1 MSQFP
6 SRSSS
11 SGLRSRPREVTVGGL
26 AAVVGSAVALVLLIS
41 TANQLHSGQVT
52 DTLREV
58 IKNEQ
63 AATLGL
69 TLEGARE
76 VLRYT
81 IMALAVLSVAS
92 LVLGF
97 YVLRR
102 HRSARVVLTVIGS
115 VVGVLALLAGP
126 VAWLVTLYIGVS
138 VFLMWS
144 RPARAWFSGQG
155 GSEGAGDGDRMGG
168 PGRSEDDPDPAGP
181 RFGPPRGPRR
191 DVDGIL
197 PPPQSPPPAG
207 PPPSPWL
214 PPPPDGPPPPPDGAG
229 ERPPPPPP
237 PHR

>member
-6 SRSSS
+6 SRSS
-11 SGLRSRPREVTVGGL
+11 GGGQRSRPREVTVGGL
-26 AAVVGSAVALVLLIS
+26 AAVVGSAMALVLLIS
-41 TANQLHSGQVT
+41 TANQLNSSQVT
-52 DTLREV
+52 DTLQEV
-58 IKNEQ
+58 IKSDQ

-81 IMALAVLSVAS
+81 IMVLAVLSVAS

-102 HRSARVVLTVIGS
+102 HRSARVVLTVIGCA
-115 VVGVLALLAGP
+115 VGVLALLAGP
-126 VAWLVTLYIGVS
+126 VAWLVSLYIGVS

-144 RPARAWFSGQG
+144 RPARAWF
-155 GSEGAGDGDRMGG
+155 GG
-168 PGRSEDDPDPAGP
+168 PGGTEGTGGTGGGGRKGGPGPAEDAPDPAGP

-214 PPPPDGPPPPPDGAG
+214 PPPPDGPPSPPDQPG
-229 ERPPPPPP
+229 ERPPPP
-237 PHR
+237 RR

>member
-6 SRSSS
+6 SRSSGG
-11 SGLRSRPREVTVGGL
+11 GLRSRPREVTVGGL
-26 AAVVGSAVALVLLIS
+26 AAVVGSAMALVLLIS
-41 TANQLHSGQVT
+41 TANQLNSSQVT

-58 IKNEQ
+58 IKSEQ

-81 IMALAVLSVAS
+81 IMALAVLSVSS

-102 HRSARVVLTVIGS
+102 HRSARVVLTVIGGL
-115 VVGVLALLAGP
+115 VGVLALLAGP
-126 VAWLVTLYIGVS
+126 VAWLVSLYIGVS
-138 VFLMWS
+138 ILLMWS
-144 RPARAWFSGQG
+144 RPARAWFGGPG
-155 GSEGAGDGDRMGG
+155 GSEGTGDGGRTGG
-168 PGRSEDDPDPAGP
+168 PGRSEDVPDPAGP

-207 PPPSPWL
+207 PPASPWL
-214 PPPPDGPPPPPDGAG
+214 PPRGWPTVG
-229 ERPPPPPP
+229 RPT
-237 PHR
+237 